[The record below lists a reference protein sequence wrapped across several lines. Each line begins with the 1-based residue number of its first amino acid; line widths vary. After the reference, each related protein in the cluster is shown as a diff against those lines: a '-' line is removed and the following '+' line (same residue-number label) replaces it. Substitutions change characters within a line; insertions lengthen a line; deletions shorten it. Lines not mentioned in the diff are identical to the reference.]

1 MTNIRIDI
9 GKRGETLAISFLK
22 KNGYRIIESNFRCRY
37 GEIDIIAQ
45 DGKTVAFIE
54 VKTKTSNR
62 FGSPTQA
69 VDSRKQRQVS
79 KTALAYISQK
89 RLTNYSA
96 RFDVVGI
103 NIKGSN
109 SEIELIKNAFE
120 LCFK

>member
-120 LCFK
+120 LCL

>member
-69 VDSRKQRQVS
+69 IDLRKQRQVS

-120 LCFK
+120 LCL

>member
-1 MTNIRIDI
+1 MTNTRIDI

-37 GEIDIIAQ
+37 GEIDIVAQ

-120 LCFK
+120 LCL

>member
-69 VDSRKQRQVS
+69 IDSRKQRQVS

-120 LCFK
+120 LCL

>member
-37 GEIDIIAQ
+37 GEIDIVAQ

-120 LCFK
+120 LCL

>member
-1 MTNIRIDI
+1 MTNTRIDI

-120 LCFK
+120 LCL

>member
-1 MTNIRIDI
+1 MTNTRIDI

-37 GEIDIIAQ
+37 GEIDIVAQ

-89 RLTNYSA
+89 RLTKYSA

-120 LCFK
+120 LCL

>member
-1 MTNIRIDI
+1 MTNTRIDI

-45 DGKTVAFIE
+45 EGKTVAFIE
-54 VKTKTSNR
+54 VKTKTNNR

-69 VDSRKQRQVS
+69 IDLRKQRQVS
-79 KTALAYISQK
+79 KTALIYISQK

-96 RFDVVGI
+96 RFDVVGV

-120 LCFK
+120 LCL

>member
-1 MTNIRIDI
+1 MTNTRIDI

-22 KNGYRIIESNFRCRY
+22 KNGYRVIESNFRCRY

-69 VDSRKQRQVS
+69 IDSRKQRQVS

-120 LCFK
+120 LCL

>member
-1 MTNIRIDI
+1 MTNTRIDI

-45 DGKTVAFIE
+45 EGKTVAFIE

-69 VDSRKQRQVS
+69 IDSRKQRQVS

-120 LCFK
+120 LCL

>member
-37 GEIDIIAQ
+37 GEIDIVAQ

-69 VDSRKQRQVS
+69 IDSRKQRQVS

-120 LCFK
+120 LCL

>member
-1 MTNIRIDI
+1 MTNTRIDI

-37 GEIDIIAQ
+37 GEIDIVAQ

-69 VDSRKQRQVS
+69 IDSRKQRQVS

-120 LCFK
+120 LCL

>member
-1 MTNIRIDI
+1 MTNTRIDI

>member
-1 MTNIRIDI
+1 MTNTRIDI

-69 VDSRKQRQVS
+69 IDSRKQRQVS

-120 LCFK
+120 LCL

>member
-69 VDSRKQRQVS
+69 IDSRKQRQVS

-120 LCFK
+120 LLL